1 MWSEAPGWSATARWH
16 WTHKRPSF
24 SAAVETVGGSGDQGK
39 GTMLPIIKRGF
50 TILVLLVAS
59 ASVMAASSLEGLDFR
74 QGSGGELEVDLQFA
88 GPVPEVRGYRLDD
101 PARLTI
107 DLMETANRLDQ
118 RRYALGIGGVQ
129 QVTALEAGSRTRLVF
144 DLEGPLP
151 YNTREQGNRLRL
163 AIGGGASDTGVA
175 QAAQVAPRSAPA
187 PAEPT
192 PSRSVAAGPSVEN
205 IDFRLGEGGAGRLVV
220 TFDRAGVDARVRESG
235 RNRITADLRGVDLP
249 ASLDQVYDVSDFGT
263 PLRRVT
269 PRPSRDGVTLDIEG
283 AGEYAMVSTQ
293 SGRQLTIEAQ
303 PVTQQER
310 EQRVREQFPYT
321 GERITLNF
329 QDIEVRSVLAIIADF
344 TGLNLVASD
353 SVQGRVTLNLED
365 VPWDQALDLVLK
377 SHGLASRQEGNVIVV
392 APAGELAQREQLES
406 QSREQMETLAPLV
419 TEYVEVRYARASDLA
434 ALLRGGEGFGLLTER
449 GRVAVD
455 QRTNMLL
462 IQDTADQ
469 IDEILRTLD
478 RLDVAVRQV
487 QIEARIVI
495 ASDSAT
501 RELGVNWGVSGNRPE
516 GRRGFNVRGAASGNS
531 PQQAFF
537 DPVADELVY
546 RPRGGLAVDLGGDG
560 RNNLTSFAFGYLSGD
575 VLLDLEL
582 RALESE
588 GRSYTISQPRVITA
602 NQRPAVIK
610 QGQERAYRE
619 AAASGAASV
628 DFKEAVLSLEVTP
641 QITPD
646 NRIIMDVAITNDTFG
661 EFNPGE
667 EPPINKNEIQTQ
679 VLVDNGET
687 VVLGGILQTEELRNF
702 VKTPFLGDLPV
713 LGHLFRYTQETNE
726 KVELLVFIT
735 PRILDDGVA
744 LR

>member
-1 MWSEAPGWSATARWH
+1 M
-16 WTHKRPSF
+16 
-24 SAAVETVGGSGDQGK
+24 
-39 GTMLPIIKRGF
+39 KRGF
-50 TILVLLVAS
+50 ATLLLLALS
-59 ASVMAASSLEGLDFR
+59 AGALAASSLEGLDFR
-74 QGSGGELEVDLQFA
+74 QGGGGELEVDLQFA

-118 RRYALGIGGVQ
+118 RSYALGIGGVR

-163 AIGGGASDTGVA
+163 AIGGGAADTGVA
-175 QAAQVAPRSAPA
+175 RVAAPA
-187 PAEPT
+187 PASAPSEPA
-192 PSRSVAAGPSVEN
+192 PSRSVASGPSVEN
-205 IDFRLGEGGAGRLVV
+205 IDFRRGEGGAGRLVV

-235 RNRITADLRGVDLP
+235 RNRITADLRGVELP

-269 PRPSRDGVTLDIEG
+269 PRVGRDGVTLDIEG
-283 AGEYAMVSTQ
+283 AGEFAMVSTQ

-303 PVTQQER
+303 PVTQQQR

-392 APAGELAQREQLES
+392 APASELANIERQELQA
-406 QSREQMETLAPLV
+406 REQMEVLAPLT
-419 TEYVEVRYARASDLA
+419 TEYVQVRYARASDLA

-455 QRTNMLL
+455 QRTNTLL

-469 IDEILRTLD
+469 IDEIMRTLD

-501 RELGVNWGVSGNRPE
+501 RELGVNWGVSSTSSSR
-516 GRRGFNVRGAASGNS
+516 FNLGGASDGTPISG
-531 PQQAFF
+531 
-537 DPVADELVY
+537 L
-546 RPRGGLAVDLGGDG
+546 GGLAVDFGSTDRGVGGM
-560 RNNLTSFAFGYLSGD
+560 TSFAFGYLSGD

-582 RALESE
+582 RAMESE

-602 NQRPAVIK
+602 NQRTAVIK

-619 AAASGAASV
+619 SAASGAAAV

-646 NRIIMDVAITNDTFG
+646 NRIIMDVSITNDTFG
-661 EFNPGE
+661 EFQPGE
-667 EPPINKNEIQTQ
+667 EPPINKNEIETQ

-687 VVLGGILQTEELRNF
+687 VVLGGILQTEELRNL

-713 LGHLFRYTQETNE
+713 IGNLFRYTQQSNE

>member
-1 MWSEAPGWSATARWH
+1 M
-16 WTHKRPSF
+16 
-24 SAAVETVGGSGDQGK
+24 
-39 GTMLPIIKRGF
+39 KRGF
-50 TILVLLVAS
+50 ATLLLLALS
-59 ASVMAASSLEGLDFR
+59 AGALAASSLEGLDFR
-74 QGSGGELEVDLQFA
+74 QGGGGELEVELSFT

-118 RRYALGIGGVQ
+118 RSYALGIGGVQ

-144 DLEGPLP
+144 NLEGPLP

-163 AIGGGASDTGVA
+163 AIGGGAADTGVA
-175 QAAQVAPRSAPA
+175 QASTPA
-187 PAEPT
+187 PAASEPA
-192 PSRSVAAGPSVEN
+192 PSRAVASGPSVEN
-205 IDFRLGEGGAGRLVV
+205 IDFRRGEGGAGRLVV

-235 RNRITADLRGVDLP
+235 RNRITADLRGVELP

-269 PRPSRDGVTLDIEG
+269 PRVGRDGVTLDIEG
-283 AGEYAMVSTQ
+283 AGEFAMVSTQ

-303 PVTQQER
+303 PVTQQQR
-310 EQRVREQFPYT
+310 DQRVREQFPYT

-392 APAGELAQREQLES
+392 APASELANIERQELEA
-406 QSREQMETLAPLV
+406 REQMEVLAPLT
-419 TEYVEVRYARASDLA
+419 TEYIQVKYARAADLA
-434 ALLRGGEGFGLLTER
+434 ALLRGGQGFGLLTER
-449 GRVAVD
+449 GRVAID
-455 QRTNMLL
+455 PRTNTLL

-469 IDEILRTLD
+469 IDEIMRTLD

-501 RELGVNWGVSGNRPE
+501 RELGVNWGASSTSSSRFNLGGASDGTPISG
-516 GRRGFNVRGAASGNS
+516 
-531 PQQAFF
+531 
-537 DPVADELVY
+537 L
-546 RPRGGLAVDLGGDG
+546 GGLAVDFGSTDRGVGGM
-560 RNNLTSFAFGYLSGD
+560 TSFAFGYLSGD

-582 RALESE
+582 RAMESE

-602 NQRPAVIK
+602 NQRTAVIK

-619 AAASGAASV
+619 SAASGAAAV

-687 VVLGGILQTEELRNF
+687 VVLGGILQTEELRNL

-713 LGHLFRYTQETNE
+713 IRHLFRYTQETNE

>member
-163 AIGGGASDTGVA
+163 AIGGGAADTGVA
-175 QAAQVAPRSAPA
+175 EAAQPAQAAPA
-187 PAEPT
+187 
-192 PSRSVAAGPSVEN
+192 PSRSVAAGPSVQD

-235 RNRITADLRGVDLP
+235 RSRITAELRGVALP
-249 ASLDQVYDVSDFGT
+249 AELDQVYDVTDFGT
-263 PLRRVT
+263 PLRRIT
-269 PRPSRDGVTLDIEG
+269 PRAGREGITLDIEG
-283 AGEYAMVSTQ
+283 SGDYAMVSTQ

-392 APAGELAQREQLES
+392 APAGELAQREQLEI

-455 QRTNMLL
+455 QRTNMML

-501 RELGVNWGVSGNRPE
+501 RELGVNWGISGRNRFDNGVARTGFHLGGE
-516 GRRGFNVRGAASGNS
+516 TSGTFGASRGT
-531 PQQAFF
+531 
-537 DPVADELVY
+537 
-546 RPRGGLAVDLGGDG
+546 PRTGGLAVDFGPGGG
-560 RNNLTSFAFGYLSGD
+560 ATTFGIGYLSGD
-575 VLLDLEL
+575 ILLDLEL

-588 GRSYTISQPRVITA
+588 GRGYTISQPRVITA

-661 EFNPGE
+661 EAEFAGE
-667 EPPINKNEIQTQ
+667 EPPINKSEIQTQ

-687 VVLGGILQTEELRNF
+687 VVLGGILQTEELSNLA
-702 VKTPFLGDLPV
+702 KTPFLGDLPV
-713 LGHLFRYTQETNE
+713 LGHLFRYTQQSNE

>member
-1 MWSEAPGWSATARWH
+1 M
-16 WTHKRPSF
+16 
-24 SAAVETVGGSGDQGK
+24 
-39 GTMLPIIKRGF
+39 KRGIA
-50 TILVLLVAS
+50 TLMLLVAS
-59 ASVMAASSLEGLDFR
+59 TSSALAASTLDDLNFR
-74 QGSGGELEVDLQFA
+74 QGASGELEVDLGFA

-107 DLMETANRLDQ
+107 DLMDTANRLEQ
-118 RRYALGIGGVQ
+118 RRYDLGIGGVQ
-129 QVTALEAGSRTRLVF
+129 GVTALEAGSRTRLVF

-151 YNTREQGNRLRL
+151 YNTRELGDQLL
-163 AIGGGASDTGVA
+163 LSIGGGAVDQPAAEVASTSRAQSEPARPASTG
-175 QAAQVAPRSAPA
+175 
-187 PAEPT
+187 PT
-192 PSRSVAAGPSVEN
+192 VED
-205 IDFRLGEGGAGRLVV
+205 IDFRRGDGGAGRLIV
-220 TFDRAGVDARVRESG
+220 TFDRAGVDARVSESG
-235 RNRITADLRGVDLP
+235 RQRITADLRGVELP
-249 ASLDQVYDVSDFGT
+249 SSLDQVYDVSDFGT
-263 PLRRVT
+263 PLSRIT
-269 PRPSRDGVTLDIEG
+269 PRAGRDGVILDIQG
-283 AGEYAMVSTQ
+283 SGEYAMVSTQ

-303 PVTQQER
+303 PVTQQQR
-310 EQRVREQFPYT
+310 EERVREQFPYT

-353 SVQGRVTLNLED
+353 SVTGRVTLNLED
-365 VPWDQALDLVLK
+365 VPWDQALDLVLQ

-392 APAGELAQREQLES
+392 APAAELANIERQELEA
-406 QSREQMETLAPLV
+406 REQMDVLAPL
-419 TEYVEVRYARASDLA
+419 TSEYIQVRYAKADDLA
-434 ALLRGGEGFGLLTER
+434 TLLRGGEGFGLLTDR

-455 QRTNMLL
+455 QRTNTLL
-462 IQDTADQ
+462 IQDTAEQ
-469 IDEILRTLD
+469 IDNIIQTLD

-501 RELGVNWGVSGNRPE
+501 RELGVNWGVSSPASSR
-516 GRRGFNVRGAASGNS
+516 FDLSGASDGSPVSG
-531 PQQAFF
+531 
-537 DPVADELVY
+537 L
-546 RPRGGLAVDLGGDG
+546 GGLAVDLGTGADRTG
-560 RNNLTSFAFGYLSGD
+560 GMTSFAFGYLSGD

-582 RALESE
+582 RAMESE
-588 GRSYTISQPRVITA
+588 GRSHTISQPRVITA
-602 NQRPAVIK
+602 NQRTAVIK

-619 AAASGAASV
+619 ASASGASAV
-628 DFKEAVLSLEVTP
+628 EFKEAVLSLEVTP

-667 EPPINKNEIQTQ
+667 EPPINKNEIETQ

-687 VVLGGILQTEELRNF
+687 VVLGGILQTEELRNL

-713 LGHLFRYTQETNE
+713 LGNLFRYTQETNE

>member
-1 MWSEAPGWSATARWH
+1 
-16 WTHKRPSF
+16 
-24 SAAVETVGGSGDQGK
+24 
-39 GTMLPIIKRGF
+39 MLPIMKRGLAI
-50 TILVLLVAS
+50 ILLLAVS
-59 ASVMAASSLEGLDFR
+59 AGALAASSLEGLDFR
-74 QGSGGELEVDLQFA
+74 QGSGGELEVDLQFT

-118 RRYALGIGGVQ
+118 RSYALGIGGVER
-129 QVTALEAGSRTRLVF
+129 VTALEAGSRTRLVF

-163 AIGGGASDTGVA
+163 AIGGGAADTGVA
-175 QAAQVAPRSAPA
+175 QAAAASPSLAASEPA
-187 PAEPT
+187 P
-192 PSRSVAAGPSVEN
+192 SRAVASGPSVEN
-205 IDFRLGEGGAGRLVV
+205 IDFRRGEGGAGRLVV

-235 RNRITADLRGVDLP
+235 RNRITADLRGVELP
-249 ASLDQVYDVSDFGT
+249 ASLDQIYDVSDFGT

-269 PRPSRDGVTLDIEG
+269 PRVGRDGVTLDIEG
-283 AGEYAMVSTQ
+283 SGEYAMVSTQ

-310 EQRVREQFPYT
+310 DQRVREQFPYT

-392 APAGELAQREQLES
+392 APAGELAQREQLEI
-406 QSREQMETLAPLV
+406 QSREQIESLAPL
-419 TEYVEVRYARASDLA
+419 TSEYIQVRYARASDLA
-434 ALLRGGEGFGLLTER
+434 DLLRREGGFGLLSER

-455 QRTNMLL
+455 QRTNTLL

-516 GRRGFNVRGAASGNS
+516 GRRGFNVGGAASGNS
-531 PQQAFF
+531 PQQVFF

-575 VLLDLEL
+575 ILLDLEL

-646 NRIIMDVAITNDTFG
+646 NRIIMDVSITNDTFG
-661 EFNPGE
+661 EADVPGG
-667 EPPINKNEIQTQ
+667 EPPINKSEIQTQ
-679 VLVDNGET
+679 VLVDDGET
-687 VVLGGILQTEELRNF
+687 VVLGGILQTEELRNLA
-702 VKTPFLGDLPV
+702 KTPFLGDLPV
-713 LGHLFRYTQETNE
+713 IGNLFRYTQQSNE

>member
-1 MWSEAPGWSATARWH
+1 
-16 WTHKRPSF
+16 
-24 SAAVETVGGSGDQGK
+24 
-39 GTMLPIIKRGF
+39 MLPIMKRGF
-50 TILVLLVAS
+50 ATLLLLALS
-59 ASVMAASSLEGLDFR
+59 AGALAASSLEGLDFR

-107 DLMETANRLDQ
+107 DLMETGNRLDQ
-118 RRYALGIGGVQ
+118 RSYALGIGGVR

-163 AIGGGASDTGVA
+163 AIGGGAADTGVA
-175 QAAQVAPRSAPA
+175 QVAAPASASAPSE
-187 PAEPT
+187 PA
-192 PSRSVAAGPSVEN
+192 PSRSVASGPSVEN
-205 IDFRLGEGGAGRLVV
+205 IDFRRGEGGAGRLVV

-235 RNRITADLRGVDLP
+235 RNRITADLRGVELP

-269 PRPSRDGVTLDIEG
+269 PRVGRDGVTLDIEG
-283 AGEYAMVSTQ
+283 AGEFAMVSTQ

-303 PVTQQER
+303 PVTQQQR
-310 EQRVREQFPYT
+310 DQRVREQFPYT

-392 APAGELAQREQLES
+392 APASELANIERQELQA
-406 QSREQMETLAPLV
+406 REQMEVLAPLT
-419 TEYVEVRYARASDLA
+419 TEYVQVRYARASDLA
-434 ALLRGGEGFGLLTER
+434 ALLRGGQGFGLLTER

-455 QRTNMLL
+455 QRTNTLL

-469 IDEILRTLD
+469 IDEIMRTLD

-501 RELGVNWGVSGNRPE
+501 RELGVNWGASSPDRRAGGRLDLGGASDGTPISG
-516 GRRGFNVRGAASGNS
+516 
-531 PQQAFF
+531 
-537 DPVADELVY
+537 L
-546 RPRGGLAVDLGGDG
+546 GGLAVDFGSTDRGVGGM
-560 RNNLTSFAFGYLSGD
+560 TSFAFGYLSGD

-582 RALESE
+582 RAMESE

-602 NQRPAVIK
+602 NQRTAVIK

-619 AAASGAASV
+619 SAASGAAAV

-646 NRIIMDVAITNDTFG
+646 NRIIMDVSITNDTFG
-661 EFNPGE
+661 EFQPGE
-667 EPPINKNEIQTQ
+667 EPPINKNEIETQ

-687 VVLGGILQTEELRNF
+687 VVLGGILQTEELRNL

-713 LGHLFRYTQETNE
+713 IGNLFRYTQQSNE

>member
-1 MWSEAPGWSATARWH
+1 M
-16 WTHKRPSF
+16 
-24 SAAVETVGGSGDQGK
+24 
-39 GTMLPIIKRGF
+39 KRGF
-50 TILVLLVAS
+50 ATLVLLAVS
-59 ASVMAASSLEGLDFR
+59 AGALAASTLEGLDFR
-74 QGSGGELEVDLQFA
+74 QGSGGELEVDLSFA

-107 DLMETANRLDQ
+107 DLMETGNRLDQ
-118 RRYALGIGGVQ
+118 RRYELGIGGVQ

-163 AIGGGASDTGVA
+163 AIGGAAADTGVA
-175 QAAQVAPRSAPA
+175 PATAAAEPA
-187 PAEPT
+187 P
-192 PSRSVAAGPSVEN
+192 SRPATTGPSVQD
-205 IDFRLGEGGAGRLVV
+205 IDFRRGEGGAGRLIVS
-220 TFDRAGVDARVRESG
+220 FDRAGVDARVRETG
-235 RNRITADLRGVDLP
+235 RNRITAELRGVELP
-249 ASLDQVYDVSDFGT
+249 ASLDQVYDVSDFST
-263 PLRRVT
+263 PLRRIT
-269 PRPSRDGVTLDIEG
+269 PRVGRDGVTLDIEG
-283 AGEYAMVSTQ
+283 TGDFAMVSTQ
-293 SGRQLTIEAQ
+293 SGRQLIIEAQ
-303 PVTQQER
+303 PVAQQER
-310 EQRVREQFPYT
+310 ERRVREQFPYT

-329 QDIEVRSVLAIIADF
+329 QDIEVRAVLAIIADF

-353 SVQGRVTLNLED
+353 SVTGRVTLNLED

-392 APAGELAQREQLES
+392 APASELAGMERQELEA
-406 QSREQMETLAPLV
+406 REQMETLAPLT
-419 TEYVEVRYARASDLA
+419 TEYIQVRYARASDLA

-455 QRTNMLL
+455 QRTNTLL

-469 IDEILRTLD
+469 IDEIMRTLD

-501 RELGVNWGVSGNRPE
+501 RELGVNWGISSPDRRAGGRLDLGGASDGTPISG
-516 GRRGFNVRGAASGNS
+516 
-531 PQQAFF
+531 
-537 DPVADELVY
+537 L
-546 RPRGGLAVDLGGDG
+546 GGLAVDFGATDRGVGGM
-560 RNNLTSFAFGYLSGD
+560 TSFAFGYLSGD

-602 NQRPAVIK
+602 NQRTAVIK
-610 QGQERAYRE
+610 QGQERAFRE

-661 EFNPGE
+661 EFLPGE

-687 VVLGGILQTEELRNF
+687 VVLGGILQTEELRNL

-713 LGHLFRYTQETNE
+713 IGNLFRYTQETNE

>member
-1 MWSEAPGWSATARWH
+1 MLHGEVAH
-16 WTHKRPSF
+16 
-24 SAAVETVGGSGDQGK
+24 AVQQVSQQSVFGAVVDRAVGVRGVRNRMVRSI
-39 GTMLPIIKRGF
+39 MKRGLA
-50 TILVLLVAS
+50 ILVLL
-59 ASVMAASSLEGLDFR
+59 SVSVGAMAASSLEGLDFW
-74 QGSGGELEVDLQFA
+74 QGGGGELEVELSFT

-151 YNTREQGNRLRL
+151 YSTREQGNRLRL
-163 AIGGGASDTGVA
+163 AIGGGASDTGVAQAA

-235 RNRITADLRGVDLP
+235 RNRITAELRGVELP
-249 ASLDQVYDVSDFGT
+249 ATLDQVYDVTDFGT

-269 PRPSRDGVTLDIEG
+269 PRVGRDGVTLDIEG
-283 AGEYAMVSTQ
+283 AGEFAMVSTQ

-392 APAGELAQREQLES
+392 APAGELAQREQLEL
-406 QSREQMETLAPLV
+406 QSREQMETLAPL
-419 TEYVEVRYARASDLA
+419 TSEYIEVRYARASDLA
-434 ALLRGGEGFGLLTER
+434 ELLRGESGFGLLSER

-455 QRTNMLL
+455 QRTNTLL

-469 IDEILRTLD
+469 IDEIMRTLE

-495 ASDSAT
+495 ASDSAS
-501 RELGVNWGVSGNRPE
+501 RELGVNWGMSRP
-516 GRRGFNVRGAASGNS
+516 GGSRFDLDGAATSS
-531 PQQAFF
+531 PGETFF

-546 RPRGGLAVDLGGDG
+546 RNRRGLAVDLGGD
-560 RNNLTSFAFGYLSGD
+560 RDSLTSFAFGYLSGD

-646 NRIIMDVAITNDTFG
+646 GRIIMDVAITNDTFG
-661 EFNPGE
+661 EADVPGG
-667 EPPINKNEIQTQ
+667 EPPINKSEIQTQ

-687 VVLGGILQTEELRNF
+687 VVLGGILQTEELSNLA
-702 VKTPFLGDLPV
+702 KTPFLGDLPV
-713 LGHLFRYTQETNE
+713 LGHLFRYTQQSNE

>member
-1 MWSEAPGWSATARWH
+1 M
-16 WTHKRPSF
+16 
-24 SAAVETVGGSGDQGK
+24 
-39 GTMLPIIKRGF
+39 KRGF
-50 TILVLLVAS
+50 ATLLLLAFS
-59 ASVMAASSLEGLDFR
+59 AGTLAASSLEGLDFR
-74 QGSGGELEVDLQFA
+74 QGSGGELEVDLSFA
-88 GPVPEVRGYRLDD
+88 GAVPEVRGYRLDD

-118 RRYALGIGGVQ
+118 RNYALGIGGVQ
-129 QVTALEAGSRTRLVF
+129 RVTALEAGSRTRLVF

-175 QAAQVAPRSAPA
+175 QMSATPPASEAGEPA
-187 PAEPT
+187 PS
-192 PSRSVAAGPSVEN
+192 PSAASGPSVED
-205 IDFRLGEGGAGRLVV
+205 IDFRRGEDGAGRLVV

-235 RNRITADLRGVDLP
+235 RNRITADLRGVELP
-249 ASLDQVYDVSDFGT
+249 ASLDQIYDVSDFGT

-269 PRPSRDGVTLDIEG
+269 PRLSRDGVTLDIEG
-283 AGEYAMVSTQ
+283 AGDYAMVSTQ

-303 PVTQQER
+303 PVTPQER
-310 EQRVREQFPYT
+310 DRRVREQFPYT

-392 APAGELAQREQLES
+392 APASELANIERQELEA
-406 QSREQMETLAPLV
+406 REQMEVLSPLT
-419 TEYVEVRYARASDLA
+419 TEYIQVKYARAADLA
-434 ALLRGGEGFGLLTER
+434 ALLRSGEGFGLLSDR
-449 GRVAVD
+449 GRVAID
-455 QRTNMLL
+455 PRTNTLL

-469 IDEILRTLD
+469 IDEIMRTLNQ
-478 RLDVAVRQV
+478 LDVAVRQV

-495 ASDSAT
+495 ASDSAS
-501 RELGVNWGVSGNRPE
+501 RELGVNWGASSPDRRVGGRLDLGGASDGTPISG
-516 GRRGFNVRGAASGNS
+516 
-531 PQQAFF
+531 
-537 DPVADELVY
+537 L
-546 RPRGGLAVDLGGDG
+546 GGLAVDFGSTDRGVGGM
-560 RNNLTSFAFGYLSGD
+560 TSFAFGYLSGD

-582 RALESE
+582 RAMESE
-588 GRSYTISQPRVITA
+588 GKSYTISQPRVITA
-602 NQRPAVIK
+602 NQRTAVIK

-619 AAASGAASV
+619 AAASGASAV

-687 VVLGGILQTEELRNF
+687 VVLGGILQTEELQNL

-713 LGHLFRYTQETNE
+713 LGNLFRYTQQSNE

>member
-1 MWSEAPGWSATARWH
+1 M
-16 WTHKRPSF
+16 
-24 SAAVETVGGSGDQGK
+24 
-39 GTMLPIIKRGF
+39 KRGF
-50 TILVLLVAS
+50 ATLLMLAVS
-59 ASVMAASSLEGLDFR
+59 AGALAASSLEELNFR
-74 QGSGGELEVDLQFA
+74 QGGGGELEVDLSFA

-118 RRYALGIGGVQ
+118 RSYALGIGGVQ

-163 AIGGGASDTGVA
+163 AIGGGAADTGVA
-175 QAAQVAPRSAPA
+175 QASVSAPA
-187 PAEPT
+187 PAASDPA
-192 PSRSVAAGPSVEN
+192 PAPSVASGPSVQD
-205 IDFRLGEGGAGRLVV
+205 IDFRRGEGGAGRLVV
-220 TFDRAGVDARVRESG
+220 TFDRAGVDTRVRESG
-235 RNRITADLRGVDLP
+235 RNRITAELRGVELP

-269 PRPSRDGVTLDIEG
+269 PRPGRDGVTLDIEG
-283 AGEYAMVSTQ
+283 TGEYAMVSTQ

-310 EQRVREQFPYT
+310 DQRVREQFSYT
-321 GERITLNF
+321 GDRITLNF

-392 APAGELAQREQLES
+392 APASELANIERQELEA
-406 QSREQMETLAPLV
+406 REQMDVLAPLT
-419 TEYVEVRYARASDLA
+419 TEYIQVRYARAADLA
-434 ALLRGGEGFGLLTER
+434 GLLRGGEGFGLLSDR
-449 GRVAVD
+449 GRVAID
-455 QRTNMLL
+455 QRTNTLL

-469 IDEILRTLD
+469 IDEIMRTLD

-495 ASDSAT
+495 ASDSAS
-501 RELGVNWGVSGNRPE
+501 RELGVNWGASSPDRRAGGRLELGGTPGASDGTPISG
-516 GRRGFNVRGAASGNS
+516 
-531 PQQAFF
+531 
-537 DPVADELVY
+537 L
-546 RPRGGLAVDLGGDG
+546 GGLAVDFGSTDRGVGGM
-560 RNNLTSFAFGYLSGD
+560 TSFAFGYLSGD

-582 RALESE
+582 RAMESE

-602 NQRPAVIK
+602 NQRTAVIK
-610 QGQERAYRE
+610 QGQERAFRE
-619 AAASGAASV
+619 SSASGAAAV

-661 EFNPGE
+661 EFSPGE

-687 VVLGGILQTEELRNF
+687 VVLGGILQTEELRNL

-713 LGHLFRYTQETNE
+713 LGHLFRYTQESNE

-744 LR
+744 IR

>member
-1 MWSEAPGWSATARWH
+1 M
-16 WTHKRPSF
+16 
-24 SAAVETVGGSGDQGK
+24 
-39 GTMLPIIKRGF
+39 KRGF
-50 TILVLLVAS
+50 ATLLLLAIS
-59 ASVMAASSLEGLDFR
+59 AGALAASSLEELSFR
-74 QGSGGELEVDLQFA
+74 QGAGGELEVDLSFG

-107 DLMETANRLDQ
+107 DLMETSNRLGQ
-118 RRYALGIGGVQ
+118 RNYALGIGGVQ
-129 QVTALEAGSRTRLVF
+129 RVTALEAGSRTRLVF

-163 AIGGGASDTGVA
+163 AIGGGAADVGVA
-175 QAAQVAPRSAPA
+175 PVSASSPA
-187 PAEPT
+187 PAASEPA
-192 PSRSVAAGPSVEN
+192 PSRTVVVSDPSVED
-205 IDFRLGEGGAGRLVV
+205 IDFRRGEDGAGRLVV

-235 RNRITADLRGVDLP
+235 RNRITADLRGVELP
-249 ASLDQVYDVSDFGT
+249 ASLDQIYDVSDFGT

-269 PRPSRDGVTLDIEG
+269 PRRGRDGVTLDIEG
-283 AGEYAMVSTQ
+283 AGDYAMVSTQ

-310 EQRVREQFPYT
+310 DRRVREQFPYT

-392 APAGELAQREQLES
+392 APASELANIERQELEA
-406 QSREQMETLAPLV
+406 REQMEVLAPLT
-419 TEYVEVRYARASDLA
+419 TEYIEVKYARAADLA
-434 ALLRGGEGFGLLTER
+434 ALLRGGEGFGLLSDR
-449 GRVAVD
+449 GRVAID
-455 QRTNMLL
+455 PRTNTLL
-462 IQDTADQ
+462 LQDTADQ
-469 IDEILRTLD
+469 IDEIIRTLD

-495 ASDSAT
+495 ASDSAS
-501 RELGVNWGVSGNRPE
+501 RELGVNWGASSPDRRVGGRLDLGGASDGTPISG
-516 GRRGFNVRGAASGNS
+516 
-531 PQQAFF
+531 
-537 DPVADELVY
+537 L
-546 RPRGGLAVDLGGDG
+546 GGLAVDFGSTDRGVGGM
-560 RNNLTSFAFGYLSGD
+560 TSFAFGYLSGD

-582 RALESE
+582 RAMESE
-588 GRSYTISQPRVITA
+588 GKSYTISQPRVITA
-602 NQRPAVIK
+602 NQRTAVIK

-619 AAASGAASV
+619 AAASGASAV

-687 VVLGGILQTEELRNF
+687 VVLGGILQTEELQNL

-713 LGHLFRYTQETNE
+713 LGNLFRYTQQSNE

-735 PRILDDGVA
+735 PRILDEGVV

>member
-163 AIGGGASDTGVA
+163 AIGGGAADTGVA
-175 QAAQVAPRSAPA
+175 EAAQPAQAAPA
-187 PAEPT
+187 
-192 PSRSVAAGPSVEN
+192 PSRSVAAGPSVQD

-235 RNRITADLRGVDLP
+235 RSRITAELRGVALP
-249 ASLDQVYDVSDFGT
+249 AELDQVYDATDFGT
-263 PLRRVT
+263 PLRRIT
-269 PRPSRDGVTLDIEG
+269 PRAGREGITLDIEG
-283 AGEYAMVSTQ
+283 SGDYAMVSTQ

-392 APAGELAQREQLES
+392 APAGELAQREQLEI

-434 ALLRGGEGFGLLTER
+434 ELLRGESGFGLLSER

-455 QRTNMLL
+455 QRTNTLL

-487 QIEARIVI
+487 QIVERIVI

-501 RELGVNWGVSGNRPE
+501 RELRVNWGASST
-516 GRRGFNVRGAASGNS
+516 RGFRERERSGGQLTPPEVNNIFDFVGRDINPDGLNRARGS
-531 PQQAFF
+531 
-537 DPVADELVY
+537 
-546 RPRGGLAVDLGGDG
+546 LAVDLGAQNPLSTFG
-560 RNNLTSFAFGYLSGD
+560 FGYLAGD
-575 VLLDLEL
+575 ILLDLEL

-588 GRSYTISQPRVITA
+588 GKSYTISQPRVITA

-646 NRIIMDVAITNDTFG
+646 NRIIMDVVVTNDTFG
-661 EFNPGE
+661 EAEFAGE
-667 EPPINKNEIQTQ
+667 EPPINKSEIQTQ

-687 VVLGGILQTEELRNF
+687 VVLGGILQTEELSNLA
-702 VKTPFLGDLPV
+702 KTPFLGDLPV
-713 LGHLFRYTQETNE
+713 IRHLFRYTQQSNE

>member
-1 MWSEAPGWSATARWH
+1 M
-16 WTHKRPSF
+16 
-24 SAAVETVGGSGDQGK
+24 
-39 GTMLPIIKRGF
+39 KRGF
-50 TILVLLVAS
+50 ATLLLLALS
-59 ASVMAASSLEGLDFR
+59 AGALAASSLEGLDFR
-74 QGSGGELEVDLQFA
+74 QGSGGELEVDLQFT

-118 RRYALGIGGVQ
+118 RSYALGIGGVR

-163 AIGGGASDTGVA
+163 AIGGGAADTGVA
-175 QAAQVAPRSAPA
+175 QASAPA
-187 PAEPT
+187 PAPGEPAS
-192 PSRSVAAGPSVEN
+192 SRSVASGPSVEN
-205 IDFRLGEGGAGRLVV
+205 IDFRRGEGGAGRLVV

-235 RNRITADLRGVDLP
+235 RNRITADLRGVELP

-269 PRPSRDGVTLDIEG
+269 PRAGRDGVTLDIEG
-283 AGEYAMVSTQ
+283 AGDFAMVSTQ

-303 PVTQQER
+303 PVTQQQR
-310 EQRVREQFPYT
+310 DQRVREQFPYT

-392 APAGELAQREQLES
+392 APASELANIERQELEA
-406 QSREQMETLAPLV
+406 REQMEVLAPLT
-419 TEYVEVRYARASDLA
+419 TEYVQVRYARASDLA
-434 ALLRGGEGFGLLTER
+434 ALLRGGQGFGLLTER

-455 QRTNMLL
+455 QRTNTLL

-469 IDEILRTLD
+469 IDEIMRTLD

-501 RELGVNWGVSGNRPE
+501 RELGVNWGASSPDRRAGGRLDLGGASDGTPISG
-516 GRRGFNVRGAASGNS
+516 
-531 PQQAFF
+531 
-537 DPVADELVY
+537 L
-546 RPRGGLAVDLGGDG
+546 GGLAVDFGSTDRGVGGM
-560 RNNLTSFAFGYLSGD
+560 TSFAFGYLSGD

-582 RALESE
+582 RAMESE

-602 NQRPAVIK
+602 NQRTAVIK

-619 AAASGAASV
+619 SAASGAAAV

-646 NRIIMDVAITNDTFG
+646 NRIIMDVSITNDTFG
-661 EFNPGE
+661 EFQPGE
-667 EPPINKNEIQTQ
+667 EPPINKNEIETQ

-687 VVLGGILQTEELRNF
+687 VVLGGILQTEELRNL

-713 LGHLFRYTQETNE
+713 IGNLFRYTQQSNE

>member
-1 MWSEAPGWSATARWH
+1 
-16 WTHKRPSF
+16 
-24 SAAVETVGGSGDQGK
+24 
-39 GTMLPIIKRGF
+39 MLPIMKRGI
-50 TILVLLVAS
+50 TILLLLALAS
-59 ASVMAASSLEGLDFR
+59 TAFAASSLDELSFR
-74 QGSGGELEVDLQFA
+74 QGSGGELEVDLGFA

-107 DLMETANRLDQ
+107 DLMETTNRLDR

-163 AIGGGASDTGVA
+163 AIGGGAADTGVA
-175 QAAQVAPRSAPA
+175 DAAPA
-187 PAEPT
+187 QASPQPEPAPT
-192 PSRSVAAGPSVEN
+192 RTASRGPSVED
-205 IDFRLGEGGAGRLVV
+205 IDFRRGEDGAGRLVV

-235 RNRITADLRGVDLP
+235 RNRITAELRDVELP

-269 PRPSRDGVTLDIEG
+269 PRAGSDGVTLDIEG
-283 AGEYAMVSTQ
+283 AGDYAMVSTQ

-310 EQRVREQFPYT
+310 ERRVREQFPYT

-392 APAGELAQREQLES
+392 APASELANIERQELEA
-406 QSREQMETLAPLV
+406 REQMETLAPLV
-419 TEYVEVRYARASDLA
+419 TEYIEVRYARASDLA
-434 ALLRGGEGFGLLTER
+434 ALLRGGEGFGLLSER
-449 GRVAVD
+449 GRVAID

-469 IDEILRTLD
+469 IDEIIRTLD

-495 ASDSAT
+495 ASDSAS
-501 RELGVNWGVSGNRPE
+501 RELGVNWGVSSTASSRLDLG
-516 GRRGFNVRGAASGNS
+516 GASDGSPISG
-531 PQQAFF
+531 
-537 DPVADELVY
+537 L
-546 RPRGGLAVDLGGDG
+546 GGLAVDFGSAERGVGGM
-560 RNNLTSFAFGYLSGD
+560 TSFAFGYLSGD
-575 VLLDLEL
+575 ILLDLEL
-582 RALESE
+582 RAMESE

-602 NQRPAVIK
+602 NQRTAVIK

-619 AAASGAASV
+619 AAASGASAV

-661 EFNPGE
+661 EFQPGE
-667 EPPINKNEIQTQ
+667 EPPINKNEIETQ

-687 VVLGGILQTEELRNF
+687 VVLGGILQTEELRNL

-713 LGHLFRYTQETNE
+713 LGRLFRYTQESNE

-735 PRILDDGVA
+735 PRILDDGMA
-744 LR
+744 IR

>member
-163 AIGGGASDTGVA
+163 AIGGGAADTGVA
-175 QAAQVAPRSAPA
+175 QASTPA
-187 PAEPT
+187 ATASEPT
-192 PSRSVAAGPSVEN
+192 PSRSVAAGPSVQD

-235 RNRITADLRGVDLP
+235 RNRITADLRGVELP

-269 PRPSRDGVTLDIEG
+269 PRVGRDGVTLDIEG
-283 AGEYAMVSTQ
+283 AGEFAMVSTQ

-392 APAGELAQREQLES
+392 APAGELAQREQLEI

-434 ALLRGGEGFGLLTER
+434 ELLRGESGFGLLSER

-455 QRTNMLL
+455 QRTNTLL

-501 RELGVNWGVSGNRPE
+501 RELGVNWGASST
-516 GRRGFNVRGAASGNS
+516 RGFRERERSGGQLTPPEVNNIFDFVGRDINPDGLNRARGS
-531 PQQAFF
+531 
-537 DPVADELVY
+537 
-546 RPRGGLAVDLGGDG
+546 LAVDLGAQNPLSTFG
-560 RNNLTSFAFGYLSGD
+560 FGYLAGD
-575 VLLDLEL
+575 ILLDLEL

-588 GRSYTISQPRVITA
+588 GKSYTISQPRVITA

-646 NRIIMDVAITNDTFG
+646 NRIIMDVVVTNDTFG
-661 EFNPGE
+661 EAEFAGE
-667 EPPINKNEIQTQ
+667 EPPINKSEIQTQ

-687 VVLGGILQTEELRNF
+687 VVLGGILQTEELSNLA
-702 VKTPFLGDLPV
+702 KTPFLGDLPV
-713 LGHLFRYTQETNE
+713 IRHLFRYTQQSNE